1 MGGVGVVIN
10 LGLLFILVEYVH
22 LDMNLAWIIAV
33 LVSILN
39 NFIWNSIFTYRDR
52 KAASQR
58 ETAQRAMYYYLTSF
72 LVMVFNFIV
81 YRAGIMLGLQYL
93 AAAFLGIVFSTFFN
107 FLLANKLVWKN
118 KDDAERFFSE

>member
-10 LGLLFILVEYVH
+10 LGLLFILVEYARW
-22 LDMNLAWIIAV
+22 DMNLAWIIAV

-52 KAASQR
+52 KADSQK
-58 ETAQRAMYYYLTSF
+58 ETAQRVVYYYLTSF
-72 LVMVFNFIV
+72 LVMAFNFMV

-93 AAAFLGIVFSTFFN
+93 FAAFLGIAFSTFFN
-107 FLLANKLVWKN
+107 FLLASKLVWRN
-118 KDDAERFFSE
+118 KDNAKRFFFE